1 MFFKFKK
8 RNINMAKNN
17 KNKTS
22 SPFHKGSDKEGGL
35 KRTWLGAAM
44 RPGEFWSGDAF
55 WGEDEWGIKEAE
67 RKMDTSFGE
76 FQQLKS
82 KAGENLWAGAQ
93 NLIDVQNYYGDV
105 VDKVGGLENVMEDLT
120 VNQQQAQFQREMAS
134 QQMANTMGA
143 LRGAGGGSGAAAL
156 AQSMSGIQAQ
166 QRQQIGAQIGQQ
178 ESANQMARAQQAAQL
193 QQLGVSTE
201 MAEAKALTTADLAKD
216 QGAMEAQKYQLQ
228 GAADA
233 RELQI
238 QMQQAELSYLAGLKE
253 AAEANKD
260 SDRRLK
266 KNIIKIGESNSGLN
280 IYSFEYIDS
289 KYGEGLFQGVMS
301 DEIPQEAVS
310 ISNGYD
316 MVDYSMLDVEFKQI

>member
-1 MFFKFKK
+1 
-8 RNINMAKNN
+8 MAKNN
-17 KNKTS
+17 KNTAP
-22 SPFHKGSDKEGGL
+22 SPFRKGKDEGDYRENLWGRWFG
-35 KRTWLGAAM
+35 KNLGK
-44 RPGEFWSGDAF
+44 
-55 WGEDEWGIKEAE
+55 WGEDEWGIKKATQQ
-67 RKMDTSFGE
+67 MDTSFGE
-76 FQQLKS
+76 FQDLKS

-105 VDKVGGLENVMEDLT
+105 VDKVGGMENVMEDLT

-134 QQMANTMGA
+134 QQMANTMGT

-178 ESANQMARAQQAAQL
+178 ESANQMAKAQQAAQL

-253 AAEANKD
+253 SAEANKD
-260 SDRRLK
+260 ADTAGKYNSSDRRLK